1 MVKGI
6 KKLKVSRPN
15 RKKKYIKTIIVKV
28 EEPYY
33 SEIVKYS
40 VIMKISKSEAIR
52 RILQNYFNI

>member
-1 MVKGI
+1 MSSVVK
-6 KKLKVSRPN
+6 KKVPRPN
-15 RKKKYIKTIIVKV
+15 RKKKYTKTIIVKV

-52 RILQNYFNI
+52 RILQNYLNI